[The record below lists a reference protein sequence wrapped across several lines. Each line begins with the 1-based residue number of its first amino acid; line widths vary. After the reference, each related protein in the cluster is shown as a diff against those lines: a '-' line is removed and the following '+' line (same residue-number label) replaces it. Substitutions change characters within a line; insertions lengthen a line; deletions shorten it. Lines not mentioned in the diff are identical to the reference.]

1 MSKGFW
7 SKWQKCYQR
16 NFLCLKVNSIIV
28 HIHFCSERKSVILVT
43 INLLF
48 SPSSST
54 PDFLI
59 QRTARYVGVINDTQV
74 APPQGYTIRGEA
86 CKDKCDFY
94 GYDYTW
100 CHKVSPSNLGNWR
113 GSDYCSNDQSKW
125 HDKHKQQLAS
135 YFLRKIWQFICQFCD
150 NCKHIKWRSNFLIH
164 K

>member
-1 MSKGFW
+1 M
-7 SKWQKCYQR
+7 
-16 NFLCLKVNSIIV
+16 
-28 HIHFCSERKSVILVT
+28 T

-48 SPSSST
+48 SSSST

-113 GSDYCSNDQSKW
+113 GSDYCSNDQSKC
-125 HDKHKQQLAS
+125 HEKQLLAGLS
-135 YFLRKIWQFICQFCD
+135 NLALRKI
-150 NCKHIKWRSNFLIH
+150 
-164 K
+164 

>member
-1 MSKGFW
+1 MKLFTFIFVG
-7 SKWQKCYQR
+7 QE
-16 NFLCLKVNSIIV
+16 KVSF
-28 HIHFCSERKSVILVT
+28 HVT

-48 SPSSST
+48 SSSST

-113 GSDYCSNDQSKW
+113 GSDYCSNDQSKC
-125 HDKHKQQLAS
+125 HDKQLLAGLS
-135 YFLRKIWQFICQFCD
+135 NHTLRKI
-150 NCKHIKWRSNFLIH
+150 
-164 K
+164 